1 MIGQAKLLDKLNG
14 LINEDKL
21 PRFIIIVGE
30 RGSQSDEIAPFIA
43 GVMSANCVRL
53 NDVKVDTIRRMID
66 EAYSFSEITI
76 YNIAD
81 ADNMSVNAKNAMLK
95 VCEEPPNNAYFVM
108 SLESLDNT
116 LETIKSRATVFYM
129 DKYSKSELMQYC
141 DKRCKDKN
149 QEYKDMIV
157 SFSDTPGDIDILSES
172 GDKFYEYVDR
182 FVEDAIR
189 LPGTE
194 ALNLTSEVSVK
205 DGDGKFDAIMFF
217 KIFQNICLRKA
228 EEYSDSQIIAKY
240 CWSVIRAGECMRD
253 IKRVRGINKQ
263 MLLDEFVLR
272 LRKIWK

>member
-14 LINEDKL
+14 LINDDKL

-43 GVMSANCVRL
+43 GVMSANYVRL

-66 EAYSFSEITI
+66 EAYSFSGLTI

-81 ADNMSVNAKNAMLK
+81 ADNMSANAKNAMLK
-95 VCEEPPNNAYFVM
+95 VCEEPPNNSYFVM

-116 LETIKSRATVFYM
+116 LATIKSRATVFYM

-149 QEYKDMIV
+149 QAYKDMIV
-157 SFSDTPGDIDILSES
+157 SLSDTPGDIDILSES

-182 FVEDAIR
+182 FVEDVIR
-189 LPGTE
+189 LTGSE

-205 DGDGKFDAIMFF
+205 DGDGKFDTVMFF
-217 KIFQNICLRKA
+217 KIFQNLCVRKA